1 MGASLTTE
9 REEMTKVA
17 VALAQFSPKRCDKEH
32 NIGVMKAWVERAR
45 GLGADLVIFPELS
58 LTGYA
63 CRDLFYNLA
72 EPIDGPSVKALER
85 VARDNGVHIVFGMPE
100 QANAQGV
107 IYNTCVLTGP
117 EGVLAHYRKMHL
129 PTATVFE
136 EKRYFR
142 QGYEPKV
149 VSTPIGRIGLTIC
162 YDLFFPE
169 VVRVLVMEGAELVIC
184 ISVSPGVRKDY
195 FETFTKARAMENSVF
210 LAYVNRV
217 GIEDGLQFWGGS
229 HLLNP
234 NGEVLAKAKY
244 DLEDLV
250 VGNVDYGDLRRVR
263 TFLPTLRDLRPD
275 LYKRLY
281 EAAKVL

>member
-1 MGASLTTE
+1 MAKIS
-9 REEMTKVA
+9 
-17 VALAQFSPKRCDKEH
+17 VALAQFSPKQCDKDH
-32 NIGVMKAWVERAR
+32 NIKTMREWGERAKDR
-45 GLGADLVIFPELS
+45 EADLVIFPELS
-58 LTGYA
+58 LTGYV

-72 EPIDGPSVKALER
+72 EPIDGPSVKAIEK
-85 VARDNGVHIVFGMPE
+85 VARDNNIHVIFGMPE
-100 QANAQGV
+100 QARTEGV
-107 IYNTCVLTGP
+107 IYNSCALVGP
-117 EGVLAHYRKMHL
+117 NGLLGHYRKMYL

-142 QGYEPKV
+142 PGYEPAV
-149 VSTPIGRIGLTIC
+149 VSTPLGRIGLTIC

-169 VVRVLVMEGAELVIC
+169 IVRILVVEGAQLVVC
-184 ISVSPGVRKDY
+184 ISVSPGIRRDY

-229 HLLNP
+229 HLLTP

-250 VGNVDYGDLRRVR
+250 VAQVDYDDLRRVR

-275 LYKRLY
+275 LLERLS
-281 EAAKVL
+281 EKARAI

>member
-1 MGASLTTE
+1 MRNKMVKIS
-9 REEMTKVA
+9 
-17 VALAQFSPKRCDKEH
+17 VALVQFSPKRCDKEH
-32 NIGVMKAWVERAR
+32 NIRTMKEWVERTR
-45 GLGADLVIFPELS
+45 QHEADLVIFPELS

-72 EPIDGPSVKALER
+72 EPIDGPSVKAIENI
-85 VARDNGVHIVFGMPE
+85 ARDNGVHIIFGMPE
-100 QANAQGV
+100 QAAAEGI
-107 IYNTCVLTGP
+107 IYNSCILIGTTGFL
-117 EGVLAHYRKMHL
+117 GRYRKMHL

-142 QGYEPKV
+142 PGYEPTV
-149 VSTPIGRIGLTIC
+149 VSTSIGKIGLTIC

-169 VVRVLVMEGAELVIC
+169 IVRVLAAEGTELVVC

-210 LAYVNRV
+210 LAFVNRV

-229 HLLNP
+229 RLLNP
-234 NGEVLAKAKY
+234 NGEVLARAKY

-250 VGNVDYGDLRRVR
+250 VAQVDYGDLRRVR

-275 LYKRLY
+275 LLKRLY
-281 EAAKVL
+281 EKAATI